1 MVGGEPFEHLDD
13 PSGGQLTRN
22 LGVASS
28 KTRFSCDQRMS
39 VWQCP
44 KGSLAQYVRVQL
56 EEKNFLSLAEV
67 EVFGHRR
74 ASSGVGKVSYAVAG
88 RDVTVAVVR
97 PTDDPA
103 YLESCYTRAVHAD
116 AGNADILRQFETY
129 ALQYDKFGRGEV
141 LVGNCTVCVPYRQCE
156 TCAMTERFQIDLR
169 QMTPKPGKRASLQEV
184 HDFLINSSKP
194 PIEIKKVNLK
204 IRPNYWE
211 EKRKIIMQK
220 ISTLTMFSAK
230 GGPIEPFHATTSI
243 EVREEENADDKAD
256 ADIPRNILSARTF
269 LENRTFRENPKYY
282 GKRGRRAKAKA
293 IALLEHQRCRLV
305 QGVPLEALRGTTP
318 VGVGLEGEG
327 EVEHG
332 ERSVNEEKKVRF
344 ASAVPR
350 GNADVDMD
358 MDDSSS
364 IASSV
369 SRLSMGSSSLSLSMS
384 LNFPGAHARSALPKS
399 IMSYRSETAKTARL
413 KVAQNIEVEK
423 TSKTLSDRFVLLPH
437 QFSNKER
444 DPINK

>member
-1 MVGGEPFEHLDD
+1 MMGNEPFEHLDD

-28 KTRFSCDQRMS
+28 KTRFSGDQRMS

-74 ASSGVGKVSYAVAG
+74 ASAGVGKVSYAVAG

-103 YLESCYTRAVHAD
+103 YLESCYTRAVYAD

-156 TCAMTERFQIDLR
+156 TCAMTERFQTDLR

-184 HDFLINSSKP
+184 NDFLINSSKP

-204 IRPNYWE
+204 TRPNYWE
-211 EKRKIIMQK
+211 EKRKVIIQK
-220 ISTLTMFSAK
+220 FSK
-230 GGPIEPFHATTSI
+230 MSLFPVKIGQKNVLDATSSI
-243 EVREEENADDKAD
+243 EDREEGD
-256 ADIPRNILSARTF
+256 ADGDGDEDDLPAA
-269 LENRTFRENPKYY
+269 RTFRENPKYY

-293 IALLEHQRCRLV
+293 AALLEHNRRRLI
-305 QGVPLEALRGTTP
+305 QGVPLEDLRGSTP
-318 VGVGLEGEG
+318 LGERLEQ
-327 EVEHG
+327 G
-332 ERSVNEEKKVRF
+332 ERSLTEERKVRF
-344 ASAVPR
+344 ASADVPK
-350 GNADVDMD
+350 GNIDMDVD

-369 SRLSMGSSSLSLSMS
+369 SRLSMGSSSLSL
-384 LNFPGAHARSALPKS
+384 NFPGAISRSALPKS
-399 IMSYRSETAKTARL
+399 IMTYRSETAETARL
-413 KVAQNIEVEK
+413 KMAHNMEVEI
-423 TSKTLSDRFVLLPH
+423 TSKVLSDRFVLRPH
-437 QFSNKER
+437 QLSNKVL
-444 DPINK
+444 